1 MLTVEQLR
9 EVRPERVAAMAES
22 LRGHAQRIAAVVEQA
37 VESAGRD
44 LAGWQGPA
52 ATASTAH
59 RHALADDAHR
69 LGDAHSQASAVISG
83 LADRLDQARQLLD
96 LADNFAHLVGCQ
108 VYGRAEV
115 TVLPPTMLGPLAG
128 VYDSVRRTA
137 ASLAA
142 QALVVAEA
150 ADTHASH
157 ALGGRPTAA
166 DTDAGTGAGSADG
179 AQSGDGSGQ
188 TALAGAGAGPEAA
201 DTDQEQADAD
211 GLGALVD
218 EHQSVGDLA
227 LAVSIFYGALPA
239 GRRAGPRRKKP
250 KLVAHLPGAPL
261 PERYAANRQLIDE
274 SRAELR
280 RSRTEL
286 AAAQTDERTVT
297 RARTMD
303 AINQRIGT
311 LNSFLASRTVAAVDP
326 GTGERTSGQHERR
339 FLAFDPSGAG
349 RAAEVFGDPT
359 TATHVAVL
367 VPGGRNGLD
376 TFNSLANDARLLADT
391 AGPDTAVIAWLGY
404 DAGGAGTGPAQARAG
419 ASALRRFLAGL
430 APTLRPTTRV
440 VVVGHGF
447 GTVLVAAALRAG
459 YQPDDVVFV
468 GSAGLGERIRSVAD
482 LRPARPDTLPGPVL
496 TADPGT
502 RLWAMR
508 APGDAVAYSR
518 AYGADPADFADVTR
532 LETQGGTEVTGHGR
546 YYAVGSESLDNLA
559 RVASGRLTEVSVT
572 DTTLDEELMLA
583 GLDQPGA
590 VAPPAPAPTPVAA
603 LDGVLD
609 TVGTVGGTLVPR
621 PPTHATG
628 TGT

>member
-9 EVRPERVAAMAES
+9 KVRPERVAAMAEA
-22 LRGHAQRIAAVVEQA
+22 LRTHAQRISTVVEQA

-69 LGDAHSQASAVISG
+69 LGDAHSQASTVISG
-83 LADRLDQARQLLD
+83 LADRLDEARQLLD

-108 VYGRAEV
+108 VYGRADV

-150 ADTHASH
+150 ADAHASR
-157 ALGGRPTAA
+157 ALGSRPAGA
-166 DTDAGTGAGSADG
+166 DAGPDTDAGTGAGSVA
-179 AQSGDGSGQ
+179 
-188 TALAGAGAGPEAA
+188 
-201 DTDQEQADAD
+201 ADAD
-211 GLGALVD
+211 GTGGALAGDEQADDDRSDVD
-218 EHQSVGDLA
+218 SLDALAARHGSVADLA
-227 LAVSIFYGALPA
+227 GAVLLFYGSLPA
-239 GRRAGPRRKKP
+239 NRRARARRRRP
-250 KLVAHLPGAPL
+250 GLVAHLPGAPL
-261 PERYAANRQLIDE
+261 SERYAANRQLIDE
-274 SRAELR
+274 NRADLR

-286 AAAQTDERTVT
+286 AAASDEARTVT
-297 RARTMD
+297 RARTID

-326 GTGERTSGQHERR
+326 ETGERTSGQYERR

-349 RAAEVFGDPT
+349 RIAEVFGDLG
-359 TATHVAVL
+359 TARRVAVL

-376 TFNSLANDARLLADT
+376 TFNSLANDARTLADAT
-391 AGPDTAVIAWLGY
+391 GPGTAVVAWLGY
-404 DAGGAGTGPAQARAG
+404 DAAGAGAVPARARAG
-419 ASALRRFLAGL
+419 ASALRRFVAG
-430 APTLRPTTRV
+430 LRPTMAPDAHTV
-440 VVVGHGF
+440 VVAHGL

-468 GSAGLGERIRSVAD
+468 GSAGLGERIRSAVD
-482 LRPARPDTLPGPVL
+482 LRPARPGPADDLPDPVR
-496 TADPGT
+496 TARTGT
-502 RLWAMR
+502 RFWAMR
-508 APGDAVAYSR
+508 APGDALAYSR
-518 AYGADPADFADVTR
+518 AHGADPADFGDVTR
-532 LETQGGTEVTGHGR
+532 LETQGGAEVTGHGR

-559 RVASGRLTEVSVT
+559 RVVTGRLGDVTLT
-572 DTTLDEELMLA
+572 DTTLDEELVLA
-583 GLDQPGA
+583 GLDEPGTP
-590 VAPPAPAPTPVAA
+590 APPGPAPAAA

-609 TVGTVGGTLVPR
+609 TVGTVGGALVRWSGPE
-621 PPTHATG
+621 PGG
-628 TGT
+628 TGA